1 MQKNPFTSEI
11 AHKCRGVGVIIGGS
25 GLIGG
30 ALVYYFK
37 NRVSE
42 VEVLAPNSKKLN
54 LANPEDIR
62 LYFRQYRPD
71 FIINSAIASINC
83 TAELAYEVNYLGALN
98 LANIALEHNVPYIH
112 ISSAATMPAGE
123 NLTENAR
130 LALRADLP
138 NYSKSKI
145 MAEMSL
151 EHLAKTRGLD
161 YTVVR
166 LAIVY
171 GKHDHKIQ
179 GFHRLLFSIADRAMP
194 VLLTKKG
201 AMHSYSNVRKI
212 APFVHH
218 ALKNRQEFSGQSYN
232 FADSDPVEL
241 GRLILIIKA
250 LMNLKTPH
258 ALYLPFVFAKAGKAI
273 IYWLIAKLNRIGIE
287 ARMPGEIQFLES
299 FYETQTL
306 NVKKVQN
313 SSFHDANPEET
324 VFSLLPKLI
333 EYYIT
338 RWEGLNLIHTFNKEF
353 YVSEKHRIDEFRVT
367 PGELLEK
374 IHSENE
380 KSKKSFHERSVNI

>member
-1 MQKNPFTSEI
+1 MQKDPINNEI
-11 AHKCRGVGVIIGGS
+11 ASHKRGVGIVIGGS

-30 ALVYYFK
+30 ALVYFFK

-42 VEVLAPNSKKLN
+42 AEVLAPNSKRLN
-54 LANPEDIR
+54 IANQADIR
-62 LYFRQYRPD
+62 LYFKQYQPA
-71 FIINSAIASINC
+71 FIINSAIASINS

-98 LANIALEHNVPYIH
+98 LANIALEYNIPYIH

-123 NLTENAR
+123 NLSEDAR
-130 LALRADLP
+130 LALHADLP

-145 MAEMSL
+145 MAELSL

-171 GKHDHKIQ
+171 GRHDYKIQ
-179 GFHRLLFSIADRAMP
+179 GFHRLLFSIADLAMP
-194 VLLTKKG
+194 VLFTKKG

-218 ALKNRQEFSGQSYN
+218 LLKRRWEFSGQTYN
-232 FADSDPVEL
+232 FADPEPVEL
-241 GRLILIIKA
+241 GRLVLTIKA

-258 ALYLPFVFAKAGKAI
+258 ALYLPLTLAKAGKGFI
-273 IYWLIAKLNRIGIE
+273 HWLITKLSRIGIE
-287 ARMPGEIQFLES
+287 ARMPAEIQFLES

-306 NVKKVQN
+306 AVKKIQN
-313 SSFHDANPEET
+313 SSFNDAYPEET
-324 VFSLLPKLI
+324 VFSFLPKLI

-338 RWEGLNLIHTFNKEF
+338 RWEKLNLIHTFNKEF
-353 YVSEKHRIDEFRVT
+353 YDSEKHRIDEFRVT
-367 PGELLEK
+367 PGDLLEK
-374 IHSENE
+374 IHSE
-380 KSKKSFHERSVNI
+380 KDRSSRQSE

>member
-1 MQKNPFTSEI
+1 MGTVV
-11 AHKCRGVGVIIGGS
+11 HKGPITNEKSLKSRGLGIIIGGS

-42 VEVLAPNSKKLN
+42 VEILAPNSKRLN
-54 LANPEDIR
+54 LAKPADIR
-62 LYFRQYRPD
+62 LYFQQYKPD
-71 FIINSAIASINC
+71 FIVNSAIASIDC

-98 LANIALEHNVPYIH
+98 LANIALEYTIPYIH

-123 NLTENAR
+123 NLSEDVR
-130 LALRADLP
+130 LALHADLP

-151 EHLAKTRGLD
+151 EHMAETQGLD

-171 GKHDHKIQ
+171 GKHDYKIQ

-201 AMHSYSNVRKI
+201 VIHSYSNVRKI

-218 ALKNRQEFSGQSYN
+218 LLKHRQEFSGQTYN
-232 FADSDPVEL
+232 FADPEPVAL
-241 GRLILIIKA
+241 GRLILTVKA

-258 ALYLPFVFAKAGKAI
+258 ALYLPLVLAKVGKGFI
-273 IYWLIAKLNRIGIE
+273 HWLITKLSRIGIE

-306 NVKKVQN
+306 NVKKIQN
-313 SSFHDANPEET
+313 SSFRDVSPEET
-324 VFSLLPKLI
+324 VFSFLPKLI

-338 RWEGLNLIHTFNKEF
+338 RWENLNLIHTFNKEF
-353 YVSEKHRIDEFRVT
+353 YDSEKHRIDEFRAT
-367 PGELLEK
+367 PADLLEK
-374 IHSENE
+374 IHSEE
-380 KSKKSFHERSVNI
+380 DRSFRQSE